1 MLLLK
6 KYTILVHTVEL
17 SECRGETNSNPP
29 YSTAYNIVFD
39 PLLYFCPK
47 LSPRWHGVLFFP
59 KFGNFGCSSII
70 SKIFVARFTIVSIL
84 SHFFGDFF
92 QNFPALRA
100 VLYLFQNF
108 PPRFARCSIF
118 PFRNPI
124 FFYRA
129 SRGVLF
135 FPSYHIFRA
144 VLYLFQKFSALRAVV
159 YFFQNFASALRAV
172 VY

>member
-1 MLLLK
+1 MFFSKLEPFRNAG
-6 KYTILVHTVEL
+6 ITVCGQLARCLCE
-17 SECRGETNSNPP
+17 NPC
-29 YSTAYNIVFD
+29 V
-39 PLLYFCPK
+39 
-47 LSPRWHGVLFFP
+47 
-59 KFGNFGCSSII
+59 
-70 SKIFVARFTIVSIL
+70 
-84 SHFFGDFF
+84 
-92 QNFPALRA
+92 RA
-100 VLYLFQNF
+100 VLYFFQNF

-159 YFFQNFASALRAV
+159 YFFQNLASALRAV
-172 VY
+172 VYFFHLITFFGGLLFFPKIFRASRGCLLIPSYNIFLPSSH